1 MVATLF
7 VCTALVCIS
16 AHAEQ
21 PAIPRIGVLA
31 PNLYDSPIGEG
42 LREGLRKQGCIEGEN
57 IVIER
62 RRSPVTT
69 QGLRSSKFIA
79 EREKKPQ

>member
-1 MVATLF
+1 M
-7 VCTALVCIS
+7 
-16 AHAEQ
+16 
-21 PAIPRIGVLA
+21 LA
-31 PNLYDSPIGEG
+31 PDLYDSPIGEG
-42 LREGLRKQGCIEGEN
+42 LREGLRKLGCIEGEN

-79 EREKKPQ
+79 EREKTMRVWLRSPPRRPPSENAEPVCLSPALRG